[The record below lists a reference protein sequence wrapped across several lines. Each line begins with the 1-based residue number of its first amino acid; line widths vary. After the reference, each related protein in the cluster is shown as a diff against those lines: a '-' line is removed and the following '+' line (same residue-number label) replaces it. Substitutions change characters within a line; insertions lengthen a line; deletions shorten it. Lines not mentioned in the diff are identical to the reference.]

1 MSHFSVAVISK
12 TPEDVERLL
21 APYQENNM
29 GDCPK
34 EYLVFE
40 DEEEQHRKDYETGHR
55 EMVKTPE
62 GKLLNPW
69 DEVFRKKGTF
79 GIGPETHEIPPN
91 CQIIHIP
98 HKEAYPTF
106 EAFMDKYNGYSERD
120 SEMGRYGYWYNPNT
134 KWDYW
139 SIGGRWSGLLKAK
152 KGNYYNR
159 PGFYDQAQIKDIDF
173 SVDPEQYARAERF
186 WEVVVEGLPLR
197 DGEKKEDFSFFY
209 NPSYYLEFYELKE
222 NFSTENAKLK
232 IWALVDPNGE
242 WYEKGSMGWWG
253 MHDGSAETFQSFNEE
268 WDTLLSAIS
277 PEYFLTIVDC
287 HI

>member
-1 MSHFSVAVISK
+1 MLI
-12 TPEDVERLL
+12 
-21 APYQENNM
+21 
-29 GDCPK
+29 C
-34 EYLVFE
+34 
-40 DEEEQHRKDYETGHR
+40 
-55 EMVKTPE
+55 
-62 GKLLNPW
+62 
-69 DEVFRKKGTF
+69 
-79 GIGPETHEIPPN
+79 
-91 CQIIHIP
+91 
-98 HKEAYPTF
+98 
-106 EAFMDKYNGYSERD
+106 
-120 SEMGRYGYWYNPNT
+120 
-134 KWDYW
+134 
-139 SIGGRWSGLLKAK
+139 IGGRWSGLLKAK

-209 NPSYYLEFYELKE
+209 KPSHYLELYEKKE
-222 NFSTENAKLK
+222 NYAAENAKLQ

-253 MHDGSAETFQSFNEE
+253 MHDGSAETFQSFNKE

-277 PEYFLTIVDC
+277 PEYFLTIIDC